1 MTVTRRAL
9 PACVLALAPPWAA
22 AQAARSYS
30 VLSELARDVHVII
43 QQPKIGSNL
52 DQNRQQR
59 MPIPERVFDR
69 AALAQAK
76 AELQTAQPGAAV
88 RTFVPLEADVFDPR
102 QSFAPG
108 SDAGLPADLKDALR
122 QQGSSHLLL
131 LTRYPAEAAIQT
143 LNAKVGSGRLE
154 GIGFYVDHQTLID
167 VRGANVVGRRGF
179 LAPFVYL
186 RATLI
191 DGTSGRVVATR
202 THTRA
207 EAYPAGEGADSPNPW
222 DTLDA
227 AQKVRL
233 LSDMLQQAL
242 ADVVPAVLAAR

>member
-1 MTVTRRAL
+1 MPLHRRAL
-9 PACVLALAPPWAA
+9 SACLLALVATGVA
-22 AQAARSYS
+22 AQPARSFS
-30 VLSELARDVHVII
+30 VLSELAREVHVVVH
-43 QQPKIGSNL
+43 QPTIGSNL
-52 DQNRQQR
+52 DANRRQR

-69 AALAQAK
+69 AALALAK
-76 AELQTAQPGAAV
+76 SELQGAQAGAAV
-88 RTFVPLEADVFDPR
+88 RTFVPLDTDVFDPR

-108 SDAGLPADLKDALR
+108 SVVALPADLKDALR

-131 LTRYPAEAAIQT
+131 LTRHAADAAVQT
-143 LNAKVGSGRLE
+143 RNATVGHGRLE
-154 GIGFYVDHQTLID
+154 GIGFYVDHDTPVD
-167 VRGANVVGRRGF
+167 ARGADVVGRRGF

-191 DGTSGRVVATR
+191 DGASGRVLATR

-207 EAYPAGEGADSPNPW
+207 EAYPAGEGASSTNPW

-242 ADVVPAVLAAR
+242 AEVVPAVLAGR